1 MKTPLGALLAVVW
14 TMLLTFIVAFAAPP
28 GNDKDKKDA
37 PPFHPGRAVTFVA
50 KSTQAKVTV
59 GVKAYEREEDLR
71 AAFGKT
77 PLERYGVLPVL
88 VVIDND
94 GPKAIA
100 LRLRVEFIDGK
111 NDKIQPTPPTEVQ
124 YLKPAKAPS
133 MMDPSRQSPIP
144 LPKKKNPLASWE
156 VDGRAFSAKM
166 VPAGDSV
173 SGFFYFQTEIW
184 KGARIYI
191 DGMTDTSTG
200 EPLFYFEIPLEP

>member
-1 MKTPLGALLAVVW
+1 MKKPLGTFLAVVW
-14 TMLLTFIVAFAAPP
+14 TMLLTIILGFA
-28 GNDKDKKDA
+28 GDKDKPKDA
-37 PPFHPGRAVTFVA
+37 PPFHAGRASTYEA
-50 KSTQAKVTV
+50 KATQGKVTV
-59 GVKAYEREEDLR
+59 GVKAFEREDDLR

-88 VVIDND
+88 LVIDND
-94 GPKAIA
+94 GPKAVA
-100 LRLRVEFIDGK
+100 LRLRVEFIDGR
-111 NDKIQPTPPTEVQ
+111 NEKIQPTPPTEVQ
-124 YLKPAKAPS
+124 YLKPAKHPS
-133 MMDPSRQSPIP
+133 LTDPAKQSPIP

-191 DGMTDTSTG
+191 DGLTDTTTG
-200 EPLFYFEIPLEP
+200 EPLFYFEIPLEH